1 MKNLIEQMEVDTT
14 YDMHAT
20 LKENDI
26 FAIKKLSRSEQLN
39 EELKR

>member
-14 YDMHAT
+14 YDMHAKP
-20 LKENDI
+20 KENDI